1 MHFWKNIYLR
11 IKKKHLALN
20 FDTRILDLPMHP
32 MRWGFFLCLYPN
44 FGSALDS
51 SAVLYYNIG
60 KRRILL
66 SRRFL

>member
-1 MHFWKNIYLR
+1 MPTAFYAVGIVYMIAR
-11 IKKKHLALN
+11 
-20 FDTRILDLPMHP
+20 
-32 MRWGFFLCLYPN
+32 PN

-51 SAVLYYNIG
+51 GAVLYYNIG